1 MRGEI
6 EESLK
11 GDSIGLRDNVGRE
24 GEEEFRT
31 HTSGL
36 DK

>member
-24 GEEEFRT
+24 GVR
-31 HTSGL
+31 GGI
-36 DK
+36 